1 MNTQSATLKLKAA
14 WKALSARERWML
26 SSAAIVV
33 ICTLFYVLLLAPLL
47 NANDTMLRNIQGLRS
62 DLVWLREQVDAGVER
77 STTGEVVQD
86 RDQTLTTVIERTA
99 RAFGLDSTIVQL
111 TPSDNEDQVQVVLET
126 ADFSRWLRWVSNLD
140 ERYGVRL
147 ENATIE
153 RLDDPDTADARLL
166 FVR

>member
-1 MNTQSATLKLKAA
+1 MTLNLKSA
-14 WKALSARERWML
+14 WKALSGREQWMIGGVGAV
-26 SSAAIVV
+26 AASI
-33 ICTLFYVLLLAPLL
+33 LFYALVLTPLW
-47 NANDTMLRNIQGLRS
+47 NANDTMQQNIQGLRT
-62 DLVWLREQVDAGVER
+62 DLVWLREQVDEGHAKSSAVD
-77 STTGEVVQD
+77 VAQD
-86 RDQTLTTVIERTA
+86 RDQALAVVIERTA
-99 RAFGLDSTIVQL
+99 RAFGLDSAIVQL